1 MNMGVLYGISLGPGD
16 PDLITVKGAAILSAC
31 RHIFVPRGREG
42 SEHTVAAL
50 AAKHLNPEADVHE
63 IIFPTSTDRC
73 EVEAAW
79 AESSPAMVELLQQGE
94 DIAVAVRG
102 NILLY
107 SNYARLLRVLRRH
120 IPDLSVI
127 TIPGITPFVAASA
140 LTNFPLGRAKEPITI
155 LPGADDLEEIRRA
168 IAAGN
173 TLVLMN
179 VGRRL
184 GNILDVLEAAGA
196 IGRSV
201 FVSHAGMDQQFVET
215 DLRNLRGHDPEAQHL
230 STILIGGRTED
241 TV

>member
-1 MNMGVLYGISLGPGD
+1 MGVLYGISLGPGD
-16 PDLITVKGAAILSAC
+16 PDLITVKGAAILRTC

-42 SEHTVAAL
+42 SGHTVLPL
-50 AAKHLNPEADVHE
+50 AKKHLDPEALVYE
-63 IIFPTSTDRC
+63 IIFPTSANRC

-79 AESSPAMVELLQQGE
+79 AESTPAMVELLEKGE
-94 DIAVAVRG
+94 DVVIAVRG

-120 IPDLSVI
+120 IPDLEVI
-127 TIPGITPFVAASA
+127 TVPGITPFVAASA

-168 IAAGN
+168 ISGGN
-173 TLVLMN
+173 TLVLLN

-184 GNILDVLEAAGA
+184 GGILDVLETAGA

-201 FVSHAGMDQQFVET
+201 FVSHAGMEEQFVET
-215 DLRNLRGHDPEAQHL
+215 DLRKLRGHDSDVQHL
-230 STILIGGRTED
+230 STILIGSKTEEP
-241 TV
+241 V